1 MIPSGWNPTTSQLR
15 QFAWAAPIGFGLL
28 GFMIHR
34 LGAPMYA
41 TWIGVGLGLVILVAG
56 LAKPTSIRLVFAL
69 LMLVAMPIG
78 WIVSNVFIAI
88 FYYLLLTPLALVFRI
103 LGRDPLSVRT
113 KSEATAWEPRRKHD
127 GTASYYR
134 QG

>member
-34 LGAPMYA
+34 LGAPTVSA
-41 TWIGVGLGLVILVAG
+41 WIGLGLGLAILVAG
-56 LAKPTSIRLVFAL
+56 LARPTSIRLVFAL
-69 LMLVAMPIG
+69 LMLIAMPIG
-78 WIVSNVFIAI
+78 WIVSNVFIGI
-88 FYYLLLTPLALVFRI
+88 FYFLMLTPLALVFR
-103 LGRDPLSVRT
+103 LVGRDPLGIRT
-113 KSEATAWEPRRKHD
+113 KSGTSAWESRRQHD
-127 GTASYYR
+127 GAANYYR

>member
-1 MIPSGWNPTTSQLR
+1 VIPSGGNPTTSQLR

-34 LGAPMYA
+34 LGAPMLA
-41 TWIGVGLGLVILVAG
+41 TWIGVGFGLVILVAG
-56 LAKPTSIRLVFAL
+56 VTRPTSIRLVFAL
-69 LMLVAMPIG
+69 LMLLAMPIG

-88 FYYLLLTPLALVFRI
+88 FYYLMLTPLALVFR
-103 LGRDPLSVRT
+103 LFGRDPLWVRT
-113 KSEATAWEPRRKHD
+113 KSGASAWEPRRKHD
-127 GTASYYR
+127 DAASYYR